1 MTKAFIATI
10 LLAAAIGST
19 SCRKGPYTC
28 YCTSNDNTR
37 SDQTYGLATDDE
49 SQAQY
54 ECDKYQTSLGN
65 GGGSFNC
72 FLERSR

>member
-1 MTKAFIATI
+1 MTKATVALI
-10 LLAAAIGST
+10 LLAAATLAT

-54 ECDKYQTSLGN
+54 ECDKYQASLTN
-65 GGGSFNC
+65 GGGDFNC